1 MLLAGV
7 IVKLPGVPVWLAPT
21 GVQLSRFPVAVGMTE
36 DFIRVND
43 DEPVPPV

>member
-1 MLLAGV
+1 MPAGV
-7 IVKLPGVPVWLAPT
+7 TVKLPGVLGLFGPT